1 MNAAALWRPLPWQE
15 ALWLELSSQVLQK
28 RLPHALLLVGG
39 AGVGKRWF
47 ARALTAF
54 ALCEKP
60 SGYAC
65 GSCRSCTQ
73 LAVGSHPNAAVLG
86 VDGHLGLAM
95 TEDGVAEQGLAHW
108 QPKPESKRRD
118 IPIDAA
124 RSLIEKLVMPSHYG
138 SGKFAL
144 VDPAELLN
152 ASSANA
158 LLKTIEEPRPDTHLL
173 LVSERPQALL
183 PTLRSRCQRVR
194 FATPAAEVARSWMAE
209 QGVRDEDAL
218 EMALGAPLRA
228 VALQQGD
235 GIAIRRQWAELW
247 SAVAGARKDPLTAA
261 AAIDKESLAEHLQ
274 WSQQWLATQLR
285 DLLASPATAAQRE
298 GVAQMIVDVGEAQ
311 RRAAGNANAQML
323 MESLFIRWLRLGR
336 KPASQAKLR

>member
-15 ALWLELSSQVLQK
+15 GLWLELSSLVLQK

-73 LAVGSHPNAAVLG
+73 LAVGSHPNAAVLS

-95 TEDGVAEQGLAHW
+95 TEDSVSEQSLIHW
-108 QPKPESKRRD
+108 QPDADRKRRD
-118 IPIDAA
+118 ISIDGA
-124 RSLIEKLVMPSHYG
+124 RSLIARLVVGSHYG
-138 SGKFAL
+138 TGKFAL
-144 VDPAELLN
+144 VDPADLLN
-152 ASSANA
+152 VSSANA
-158 LLKTIEEPRPDTHLL
+158 LLKTIEEPRPETHLL

-194 FATPAAEVARSWMAE
+194 FATPAADAARSWMAE

-218 EMALGAPLRA
+218 AMALGAPLRA
-228 VALQQGD
+228 VALQQSD

-247 SAVAGARKDPLTAA
+247 SAVASARKDPLTAA
-261 AAIDKESLAEHLQ
+261 AAVDKESLAEHLQ
-274 WSQQWLATQLR
+274 WAQYWLVTRLR
-285 DLLASPATAAQRE
+285 ELLTSAATATQRE
-298 GVAQMIVDVGEAQ
+298 GVALMLQDVGEAQ

-323 MESLFIRWLRLGR
+323 MESLFIRWLRLSR
-336 KPASQAKLR
+336 SAPAPAKLR